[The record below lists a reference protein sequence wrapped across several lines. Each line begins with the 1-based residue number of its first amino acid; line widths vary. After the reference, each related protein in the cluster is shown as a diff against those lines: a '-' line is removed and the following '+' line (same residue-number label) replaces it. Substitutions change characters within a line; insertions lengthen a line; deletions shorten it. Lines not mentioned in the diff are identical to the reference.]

1 MRLYIK
7 MADKQRNKD
16 GLGEVPPKRAVCSVE
31 TFSRE
36 GKHSLCKHCGKT
48 LVYHGGMSNLRSPSR
63 LLLFIIYA

>member
-31 TFSRE
+31 TFQEKENILFVSTVE
-36 GKHSLCKHCGKT
+36 KHKCIT
-48 LVYHGGMSNLRSPSR
+48 EE
-63 LLLFIIYA
+63 